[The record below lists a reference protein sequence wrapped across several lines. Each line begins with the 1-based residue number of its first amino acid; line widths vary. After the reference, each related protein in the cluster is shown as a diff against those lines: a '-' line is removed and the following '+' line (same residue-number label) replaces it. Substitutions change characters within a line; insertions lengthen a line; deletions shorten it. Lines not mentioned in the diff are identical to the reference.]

1 MYSRFQELG
10 EEWVLSTLE
19 KTIVNEEN
27 ALKLQLDALER
38 FSCEIALREARG
50 VKGDDLTLL
59 YEFHR
64 TIQEESEE
72 QFELIRTLQRS
83 LMEKRRE
90 TPLDSKI

>member
-1 MYSRFQELG
+1 MYNRPQELR
-10 EEWVLSTLE
+10 EEWVLSNLE
-19 KTIVNEEN
+19 KILVNEEN

-38 FSCEIALREARG
+38 FSCEIEIRETRG
-50 VKGDDLTLL
+50 VNGDDLTLL

-72 QFELIRTLQRS
+72 QFELVRTLQRS

-90 TPLDSKI
+90 TAQNCKI